1 MPYITDANKE
11 LTLQMYANPML
22 LQDKVLSLF
31 EEHVFDKRQVLD
43 GNNVFTFGLE
53 MEATMIASIVNEM
66 TGAFESLYP
75 ERAKTMND
83 LYRHMSDYDFVGVF
97 ATPASTTVGLMLDR
111 DWVVENAVSLNDGS
125 GSCMIRIPSYSKFNL
140 GEYQFGIYYPINI
153 EVRKKYTDTGY
164 LDLDNTLIHC
174 QWDDSIKNPLHTLT
188 TNIIEHRI
196 TRTRTTTYLCLEIPI
211 FQFVNNVIKSDLVSS
226 TGFLQRYDY
235 PDEFYAARVFHW
247 LNNSWHELP
256 VTLSDV
262 VYNQDV
268 ATAKVKVLTDLAQIE
283 VSIPQVYFSS
293 GMIGNK
299 LMVMLYTT
307 KGGMT
312 VDLRGYSQ
320 DQYSASFLVNDD
332 VLDPTYSEMLKRI
345 PTVVLTPISTSI
357 SGGTHQSVITAI
369 KNRIVNSAGSD
380 DVLVTNAQIA
390 EYLRELGFDCTKYID
405 NITDRIWMAKREI
418 TDSLGNTVASALY
431 KTLLTADVF
440 SNVDKYDSVVGL
452 KDGINYMLMPN
463 SIFKWDRDSDSMIL
477 LNANDKKALLNMPT
491 DNRLSELN
499 NNTYMVTPYHVRIS
513 TSDKLPMATAY
524 NLFSPKIDRVTF
536 IKDNSFTSTQVS
548 IYGMNIQHL
557 DNGTGGYK
565 INIILYKTND
575 LYNVVPAT
583 ASPKLTRNITAIL
596 RVKNQTGV
604 YCFIEG
610 RYAGKNDSDQDI
622 LSFTIGT
629 DYDIDE
635 SGYIGSE
642 SLSLVSQA
650 AALENNYNKIPLS
663 GSWDVLFFIN
673 KKHIP
678 DTEAYNVTVPGIP
691 KKITDQDM
699 VFVAQQSAEITF
711 GKTIAALRN
720 NIFVTAKGHTYQTYN
735 TTIFA
740 KYGSNVYRR
749 WTSSNSS
756 YDEQEIPAG
765 ETIDIVDEKEYCKG
779 LEVITKT
786 VMEDDIPVEKKYVK
800 VPFNYGDIWY
810 NYFTLEMEL
819 EHKEG
824 DLLLSNSSG
833 DESLKTPAMDIITI
847 TPDGSKTEEI
857 LYQDSN
863 TNAAEPSANAKF
875 VPYYL
880 YGNKEKQYTGKS
892 TIEVVDYLGLAIDY
906 VYERITDR
914 PYTTPSDITRKFI
927 KEGESYYFEPIKD
940 SFVYVEKASSD
951 TESVPSY
958 KIVIDADSLK
968 SENPSYKLKLLKF
981 TEDTSVTD
989 LVDDYY
995 SEKDE
1000 EGNIVRNQIANSE
1013 YGCLYVLDIDALR
1026 YEYNNDIT
1034 GDALYNFYS
1043 DYDQTH
1049 VVDATLLS
1057 KYNITSESAK
1067 NLLKLRYPWKK
1078 ICYAGHFWCIRDY
1091 HRRRSLM
1098 NFNST
1103 LRINRYVGLAAI
1115 GHLQN
1120 LISDP
1125 AGIRKFDDLV
1135 YALKHLNEIENRE
1148 EYVWVEN
1155 YDPKADL
1162 YYSDNN
1168 LDINGEFTPLINIG
1182 DVKHGALLLN
1192 DLNNQ
1197 NKHFVV
1203 VTGDSLEE
1211 CFNAVRSINS
1221 RSGSCYLLTTYK
1233 DPSVENPVV
1242 TSQYFSP
1249 INSDIDISKNTDFD
1263 VKNWPW
1269 EMDNWIPADGTVS
1282 IFTSKTMYLDLENSY
1297 AKVVHKKG
1305 DVLLDATG
1313 RPIVSANESGRGLNY
1328 TIELIMYDYKPLQ
1341 QSSKLADTYNTFV
1354 RDLIS
1359 GYCDTVISMRSRM
1372 LERTRVYYSPIRT
1385 FGLGDFKSP
1394 NGDTFTHDLEISLKF
1409 KLHVPV
1415 SVVRDNAQ
1423 KAIIRNNI
1431 LTIVKN
1437 HLRTGKFNLVDVANE
1452 IKESM
1457 SDNIYYIDIDGVD
1470 GDDTVQTLISANKDI
1485 CRPYLKQ
1492 MLVRDTNNAVIIED
1506 ALTLEYASLI

>member
-111 DWVVENAVSLNDGS
+111 DWVIENAVSLNDGS

-153 EVRKKYTDTGY
+153 EVRKKYTDNGY

-452 KDGINYMLMPN
+452 KDGVNYMLMPN

-610 RYAGKNDSDQDI
+610 RYEGKNDSDQDI

-642 SLSLVSQA
+642 SLALVSQA
-650 AALENNYNKIPLS
+650 AALDNNYNKIPLS

-678 DTEAYNVTVPGIP
+678 DTEAHNITVPGIP
-691 KKITDQDM
+691 KKITDQGM

-711 GKTIAALRN
+711 GKSIAALRN

-756 YDEQEIPAG
+756 YDEQEIPEG
-765 ETIDIVDEKEYCKG
+765 EIINTIDGKEYCKG
-779 LEVITKT
+779 LEVVTKT
-786 VMEDDIPVEKKYVK
+786 VMEGDIPVQKKYVK

-833 DESLKTPAMDIITI
+833 DKSLKTPAMDIITI

-880 YGNKEKQYTGKS
+880 DGNKDKQYTGKS

-906 VYERITDR
+906 VYERINDR
-914 PYTTPSDITRKFI
+914 SYTTPSDITRKFI

-958 KIVIDADSLK
+958 KIVTDADSLK

-981 TEDTSVTD
+981 TEDTSVLD
-989 LVDDYY
+989 LVYDYY

-1000 EGNIVRNQIANSE
+1000 EGNIVRNPVANAE
-1013 YGCLYVLDIDALR
+1013 YGCLYVLDIDALH
-1026 YEYNNDIT
+1026 YEYKNDIT
-1034 GDALYNFYS
+1034 DDALYNFYS

-1091 HRRRSLM
+1091 H
-1098 NFNST
+1098 
-1103 LRINRYVGLAAI
+1103 
-1115 GHLQN
+1115 
-1120 LISDP
+1120 
-1125 AGIRKFDDLV
+1125 
-1135 YALKHLNEIENRE
+1135 
-1148 EYVWVEN
+1148 
-1155 YDPKADL
+1155 
-1162 YYSDNN
+1162 
-1168 LDINGEFTPLINIG
+1168 IG

-1192 DLNNQ
+1192 DLNQQ
-1197 NKHFVV
+1197 NRHFVV
-1203 VTGDSLEE
+1203 VTGDSLDE

-1221 RSGSCYLLTTYK
+1221 RSGSCYLLTTYE

-1269 EMDNWIPADGTVS
+1269 EMDNWIPAYGTVS

-1354 RDLIS
+1354 RNLIS
-1359 GYCDTVISMRSRM
+1359 GYCDTVVSIRSRM

-1415 SVVRDNAQ
+1415 SVVRDNSQ

-1492 MLVRDTNNAVIIED
+1492 ILVRDTNNAVIIED